1 MTTTQ
6 PTPAHRKK
14 LIEVDLPLDAINAE
28 SSREKSIRHG
38 HPSTLHL
45 WWARRPLA
53 SCRAVIFASMV
64 DDPQACPDEFPTPE
78 AQRAERSRLHALI
91 RDLVKW
97 ENTDERNPE
106 ARALLNSARYEIARS
121 VARSRSE
128 RLPADCQTDPAAT
141 LRYLAHSAKPIYDP
155 FAGGGSIPLEAQR
168 LGLKAIASDLNPVA
182 VLINKAL
189 IELPHKFANKPPV
202 NPKADPM
209 GMLTGKST
217 GRGKN
222 RKPEIIAWRGA
233 AGLADDIRYYGNW
246 MRQEAFKKIGSLYP
260 KAKLPDG
267 GEATVIAWLWARTV
281 PCNNPLCGAEMPLIT
296 TFQVSKKANN
306 KHWIKPIV
314 HRDTQPP
321 TISFEVQPEPDDP
334 PKNWRPEGVPS
345 EERTVI
351 RGGKG
356 ATCLAC
362 GDGITHPYIREQS
375 KAGNM
380 SAKMTCIVAEGDRK
394 RLFISPTEQH
404 TDAAHSAKPRRPPP
418 QKMPAT
424 AYKVSGRGYGIENWR
439 ELFTKRQLVALE
451 TFRDEALTEA
461 SGEIVKDGGSKEYA
475 NIVCTY
481 LALAIGRTTNSNSSF
496 AKWDSSPRGL
506 IITSVYARQAIPMV
520 WDFAEANPFSSSSQ
534 NWNAQIEWV
543 AEAVACLP
551 ADMPPGVAHQA
562 DATTTIHSQSGPV
575 IVTDPPYYDNISYA
589 ELSDFFY
596 VWLRDPLRD
605 IYPDLFAGILV
616 PTEEEMIA
624 APRFNKK
631 GVESAKERFERL
643 MNQTLRLIRQRCT
656 PEFPSSIFYAYKQQE
671 ETKQG
676 VTSTGW
682 DTMLT
687 ALVEAGFQII
697 GTWPMRTE
705 LGNRANA
712 MGANTLASS
721 VILVCRPRPE
731 DAALANRNE
740 FIAALEAE
748 LPAALDQLTQGHIA
762 PVDLAQ
768 AAIGPGM
775 QIYSRYSSVQTIAGE
790 PVTVREALENI
801 NRVIEQYHRREQGEL
816 DEESQFCLTWLEQH
830 GYDAGAY
837 GDAELLSQAKNVSID
852 ALRDAHSLLTAESGS
867 VQLLPPEEYHLD
879 RKRPSAPMTAWEGLF
894 RMTWHMDIAN
904 ELGGARPG
912 AAEVASWMGGA
923 SESVERLARLLYAHY
938 DRRRDSQNAVR
949 FNNLVAEWQ
958 DISNRAMRRRQETQA
973 RLRSV

>member
-1 MTTTQ
+1 MTTQ

-64 DDPQACPDEFPTPE
+64 DDPDACPDEFPTPE
-78 AQRAERSRLHALI
+78 ARRAERSRLHDI
-91 RDLVKW
+91 IKRLVKW

-106 ARALLNSARYEIARS
+106 ARALLNTARYEIARS

-128 RLPADCQTDPAAT
+128 PLPADCRDDPAAT

-246 MRQEAFKKIGSLYP
+246 MRQEAFEKIGHLYP

-296 TFQVSKKANN
+296 TFQVSKKRNN

-321 TISFEVQPEPDDP
+321 TISFEVQPEPANAP
-334 PKNWRPEGVPS
+334 TGWRPEGVPPDA
-345 EERTVI
+345 RTII

-362 GDGITHPYIREQS
+362 GDGVPHAYIREQS

-394 RLFISPTEQH
+394 RLFISPTDGHIQ
-404 TDAAHSAKPRRPPP
+404 TAHSAKPDWRPL
-418 QKMPAT
+418 QKMPT
-424 AYKVSGRGYGIENWR
+424 TSYKVSGVAYGIENWH
-439 ELFTKRQLVALE
+439 ELFTERQLTTLTAFSDLTTAAAALARE
-451 TFRDEALTEA
+451 HGADEQ
-461 SGEIVKDGGSKEYA
+461 YA
-475 NIVCTY
+475 NIIKTY
-481 LALAIGRTTNSNSSF
+481 LALAIGRL
-496 AKWDSSPRGL
+496 ADSGCSYATWQNMGDK
-506 IITSVYARQAIPMV
+506 VAHVFARQAIPMV

-534 NWNAQIEWV
+534 NWLGQIEWV
-543 AEAVACLP
+543 SKVVERFPLDVN
-551 ADMPPGVAHQA
+551 PGIAHQA
-562 DATTTIHSQSGPV
+562 NATNTIHAQSGPV

-596 VWLRDPLRD
+596 IWLRPLLRD
-605 IYPDLFAGILV
+605 AYPDLFASILV
-616 PTEEEMIA
+616 PTQEEMIA
-624 APRFNKK
+624 APRFDK
-631 GVESAKERFERL
+631 ESGENSKERFERL

-656 PEFPSSIFYAYKQQE
+656 PDFPSSIFYAYKQQE
-671 ETKQG
+671 ETRAG

-687 ALVEAGFQII
+687 AIVKAGFQII

-705 LGNRANA
+705 RTARSNS
-712 MGANTLASS
+712 MGANALASS

-748 LPAALDQLTQGHIA
+748 LPAELAQLTSEGHIA

-775 QIYSRYSSVQTIAGE
+775 KIYSRYSSVQTIAGE

-852 ALRDAHSLLTAESGS
+852 ALRDAHSLLAAESGS
-867 VQLLPPEEYHLD
+867 VQLLPPEEYHRE

-904 ELGGARPG
+904 EEGGARPG
-912 AAEVASWMGGA
+912 AAEVLTWMGGA
-923 SESVERLARLLYAHY
+923 SDSVERLARLLYAHY

-949 FNNLVAEWQ
+949 FNNLVAEWR
-958 DISNRAMRRRQETQA
+958 DISNRAMRRRQETQG
-973 RLRSV
+973 RLTAV

>member
-1 MTTTQ
+1 MTTQ

-64 DDPQACPDEFPTPE
+64 DDPDACPDEFPTPE
-78 AQRAERSRLHALI
+78 ARRAERSRLHDI
-91 RDLVKW
+91 IKRLVKW

-106 ARALLNSARYEIARS
+106 ARALLNTARYEIARS

-128 RLPADCQTDPAAT
+128 PLPADCRDDPAAT

-246 MRQEAFKKIGSLYP
+246 MRREAFKKIGKYYP

-281 PCNNPLCGAEMPLIT
+281 PCNNPLCGAEMPLLT
-296 TFQVSKKANN
+296 TFQVSKKTNN

-321 TISFEVQPEPDDP
+321 TISFEVQPEPANAPDS
-334 PKNWRPEGVPS
+334 WLPEGVPS

-356 ATCLAC
+356 AICLAC
-362 GDGITHPYIREQS
+362 GDGVDHPYIREQS

-394 RLFISPTEQH
+394 RLFAAPTEQH
-404 TDAAHSAKPRRPPP
+404 TDAAHSAKPRWRPNE
-418 QKMPAT
+418 KMPTT
-424 AYKVSGRGYGIENWR
+424 AYLVSGRGYGIENWHQ
-439 ELFTKRQLVALE
+439 LFTERQL
-451 TFRDEALTEA
+451 TALTTLSDLTEDA
-461 SGEIVKDGGSKEYA
+461 AALAREHGADEQYA
-475 NIVCTY
+475 NIIKTY
-481 LALAIGRTTNSNSSF
+481 LALAVSRMADMCSSYGTWHT
-496 AKWDSSPRGL
+496 AREL
-506 IITSVYARQAIPMV
+506 ISHQFARQAIPMV
-520 WDFAEANPFSSSSQ
+520 WDFVEGNVFSKSTG
-534 NWNAQIEWV
+534 NWMAHVQWIAKALQRFPLDVNTGE
-543 AEAVACLP
+543 
-551 ADMPPGVAHQA
+551 AHQA
-562 DATTTIHSQSGPV
+562 DATNTIHAQSGPV

-596 VWLRDPLRD
+596 IWLRRLLRD

-616 PTEEEMIA
+616 PIQEEMIA
-624 APRFNKK
+624 APRFDTK
-631 GVESAKERFERL
+631 GGESARERFERL
-643 MNQTLRLIRQRCT
+643 MNETLRLIRQKCS

-671 ETKQG
+671 ETRAG

-682 DTMLT
+682 VTMLT
-687 ALVEAGFQII
+687 AIVKAGFQII

-705 LGNRANA
+705 LGNRTNA

-721 VILVCRPRPE
+721 VVLVCRPRPE

-748 LPAALDQLTQGHIA
+748 LPAELAQLTSEGHIA

-775 QIYSRYSSVQTIAGE
+775 RIYSRYSSVQTIAGE

-867 VQLLPPEEYHLD
+867 VQLLPPEEYHHK

-894 RMTWHMDIAN
+894 RMTWHIDLAN
-904 ELGGARPG
+904 LEGEGLDG
-912 AAEVASWMGGA
+912 AAKVASQMGIDA
-923 SESVERLARLLYAHY
+923 SSSVERLARLLYAHY

-958 DISNRAMRRRQETQA
+958 DISNRAMRRRQETQG
-973 RLRSV
+973 RLTAV

>member
-64 DDPQACPDEFPTPE
+64 DDPDACPDEFPTPE
-78 AQRAERSRLHALI
+78 AVRAERSRLHDI
-91 RDLVKW
+91 IKRLVKW

-106 ARALLNSARYEIARS
+106 ARALLNTARYEIARS

-128 RLPADCQTDPAAT
+128 PLPADCRDDPAAT
-141 LRYLAHSAKPIYDP
+141 LRYLADSAKPIYDP

-246 MRQEAFKKIGSLYP
+246 MRQQAFNRIGHLYP

-281 PCNNPLCGAEMPLIT
+281 PCNNPLCGAEMPLMT
-296 TFQVSKKANN
+296 TFQVSKETKTQNA
-306 KHWIKPIV
+306 HYIKPVV

-321 TISFEVQPEPDDP
+321 TISFEVQTH
-334 PKNWRPEGVPS
+334 RQGVPPDG
-345 EERTVI
+345 RTVV

-356 ATCLAC
+356 ATCIAC
-362 GDGITHPYIREQS
+362 GDGVTHPYIREQS
-375 KAGNM
+375 VAKSGNM
-380 SAKMTCIVAEGDRK
+380 DTIMTCIVAEGKRN
-394 RLFISPTEQH
+394 RLFVAPTEQH
-404 TDAAHSAKPRRPPP
+404 ADAAYSAKPRWRPT
-418 QKMPAT
+418 QKMPTT
-424 AYKVSGRGYGIENWR
+424 AYKVSGRGYGIENWHQ
-439 ELFTKRQLVALE
+439 LFTERQLVALT
-451 TFRDEALTEA
+451 TFADLTADAAALAREHGADEQ
-461 SGEIVKDGGSKEYA
+461 YA
-475 NIVCTY
+475 NAIQTY
-481 LALAIGRTTNSNSSF
+481 LALAVGKLSDSNSSF
-496 AKWDSSPRGL
+496 STYLLARKNVAHVF
-506 IITSVYARQAIPMV
+506 TRQAIPMV
-520 WDFAEANPFSSSSQ
+520 WDFAEGNPFA
-534 NWNAQIEWV
+534 NAAGTWTLILDKV
-543 AEAVACLP
+543 AKVVEHFPVHVNT
-551 ADMPPGVAHQA
+551 GEAHQA
-562 DATTTIHSQSGPV
+562 DATNTIHAQSGPV

-596 VWLRDPLRD
+596 VWLRHLLRD
-605 IYPDLFAGILV
+605 AYPELFAGILV
-616 PTEEEMIA
+616 PIKEEMIA
-624 APRFNKK
+624 APRFDTN
-631 GVESAKERFERL
+631 GGESAKERFERL
-643 MNQTLRLIRQRCT
+643 MNGTLRLIRQHCT
-656 PEFPSSIFYAYKQQE
+656 PDFPSSIFYAYRQQE

-687 ALVEAGFQII
+687 AIVESGFQII
-697 GTWPMRTE
+697 RTWPMRTE
-705 LGNRANA
+705 FSGRSNA
-712 MGANTLASS
+712 MAANTLASS

-731 DAALANRNE
+731 TAALANRNE

-748 LPAALDQLTQGHIA
+748 LPAELAQLTSEGHIA

-775 QIYSRYSSVQTIAGE
+775 KVYSRYSSVQTIAGE

-852 ALRDAHSLLTAESGS
+852 ALRDAHNLLTAESGS
-867 VQLLPPEEYHLD
+867 VRLLPPEEYHHK

-904 ELGGARPG
+904 EEGGARPG
-912 AAEVASWMGGA
+912 AAEVLTWMGGA
-923 SESVERLARLLYAHY
+923 SDSVERLARLLYAHY

>member
-1 MTTTQ
+1 MTTQ
-6 PTPAHRKK
+6 PTPTHRKK

-64 DDPQACPDEFPTPE
+64 DDPDACPDEFPTPE
-78 AQRAERSRLHALI
+78 AVRAERSRLHDI
-91 RDLVKW
+91 IKRLVKW
-97 ENTDERNPE
+97 ENTDERKPE
-106 ARALLNSARYEIARS
+106 ARALLNTARYEIARS

-128 RLPADCQTDPAAT
+128 PLPADCRDDPAAT
-141 LRYLAHSAKPIYDP
+141 LRYLANSAKPIYDP

-233 AGLADDIRYYGNW
+233 AGLADDIRYYGKY
-246 MRQEAFKKIGSLYP
+246 MRREAFKKIGDLYP

-281 PCNNPLCGAEMPLIT
+281 PCNNPLCGAEMPLLT
-296 TFQVSKKANN
+296 TFEAYKQPNSKERSNDY
-306 KHWIKPIV
+306 WIKPV
-314 HRDTQPP
+314 VNHDTHPP
-321 TISFEVQPEPDDP
+321 EISFEVQ
-334 PKNWRPEGVPS
+334 NHSEGVPP
-345 EERTVI
+345 EGRTVV

-356 ATCLAC
+356 ATCIAC
-362 GDGITHPYIREQS
+362 GDGVTHAYIREQS
-375 KAGNM
+375 MAGNM
-380 SAKMTCIVAEGDRK
+380 SVKMTCIVAEGDRK
-394 RLFISPTEQH
+394 RLFISPTNEQVKIAL
-404 TDAAHSAKPRRPPP
+404 DVESDDRPT

-424 AYKVSGRGYGIENWR
+424 AYLVSGRGYGIENWH
-439 ELFTKRQLVALE
+439 ELFTERQLK
-451 TFRDEALTEA
+451 ALTTFSRLTA
-461 SGEIVKDGGSKEYA
+461 KAADQARDDGADEQYA
-475 NIVCTY
+475 NTIRTY
-481 LALAIGRTTNSNSSF
+481 LTLAIGRTTNGNSSF
-496 AKWDSSPRGL
+496 AKRDNARVSGISG
-506 IITSVYARQAIPMV
+506 VFARQAIPMI
-520 WDFAEANPFSSSSQ
+520 WDFVEANPFST
-534 NWNAQIEWV
+534 AQSWEYQVDYV
-543 AEAVACLP
+543 ASVVERLP
-551 ADMPPGVAHQA
+551 ADMPPGIAHQA

-596 VWLRDPLRD
+596 VWLRRSLRD
-605 IYPDLFAGILV
+605 VYPDLFAGILV
-616 PTEEEMIA
+616 PTEEEMIV

-631 GVESAKERFERL
+631 GGESAKERFERL

-687 ALVEAGFQII
+687 ALVESGFQII

-705 LGNRANA
+705 LGNRANSL
-712 MGANTLASS
+712 GANALASS

-748 LPAALDQLTQGHIA
+748 LPAELAQLTSEGHIA

-775 QIYSRYSSVQTIAGE
+775 RIYSRYSSVQTIAGE

-867 VQLLPPEEYHLD
+867 VQLLPPEEYHHK

-894 RMTWHMDIAN
+894 RMTWHIDLAN
-904 ELGGARPG
+904 LEGEGLDG
-912 AAEVASWMGGA
+912 AAKVASQMGIDA
-923 SESVERLARLLYAHY
+923 SSSVERLARLLYAHY

-958 DISNRAMRRRQETQA
+958 DISNRAMRRRQETQG
-973 RLRSV
+973 RLTAV